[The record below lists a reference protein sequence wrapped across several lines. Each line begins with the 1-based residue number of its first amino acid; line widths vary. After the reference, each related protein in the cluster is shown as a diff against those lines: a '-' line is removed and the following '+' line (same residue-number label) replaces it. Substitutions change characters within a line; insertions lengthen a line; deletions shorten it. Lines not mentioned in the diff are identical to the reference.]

1 MKKAIIALISHI
13 VVLSMMIIIPVKAL
27 DHSLA
32 LTNQDDQIA
41 VTLHIGDTN
50 EDALTLKAT
59 FKVEAEDEKLEA
71 ENIQFHFNDSINSVI
86 KEYRYDNGLLTIYIS
101 GEENLFA
108 NQQIQLGTIDFHVPD
123 NTKIQISYVK
133 DSLEYVTSTYSKSV
147 LDVQDASIE
156 WDNISTPS
164 NNDDQDSS
172 NDQQNPD
179 QGTNDVA
186 KDDTKSENSQV
197 SSSSQTGDKTN
208 GGIYIVLALGS
219 LTAGLYLLK
228 RKYQKIH
235 E

>member
-1 MKKAIIALISHI
+1 MKKAIIAFISHI

-71 ENIQFHFNDSINSVI
+71 SHIQFHFNDSITSVI

-108 NQQIQLGTIDFHVPD
+108 NQQLQLGTIDFHVPE

-147 LDVQDASIE
+147 LGVQDASIE

-164 NNDDQDSS
+164 NNDDLEESQ
-172 NDQQNPD
+172 DQQKPD

-186 KDDTKSENSQV
+186 KDDSKSENSQG
-197 SSSSQTGDKTN
+197 SSSSQTGDQTN
-208 GGIYIVLALGS
+208 IFTYVYMAIGTLAVVLYGI
-219 LTAGLYLLK
+219 K
-228 RKYQKIH
+228 RKICQ
-235 E
+235 